1 MTASPREESWAGG
14 AIVSTIAGAK
24 TGSTRVDGSAI
35 LGGRS
40 GSDSRAL
47 KGARCNVLI
56 LGPEVRNR
64 AMTVGS

>member
-1 MTASPREESWAGG
+1 MSAFPREEFGVSG
-14 AIVSTIAGAK
+14 AIVSTTAGAK
-24 TGSTRVDGSAI
+24 GRSTRVDGSAI

-47 KGARCNVLI
+47 RGARCNVLI

-64 AMTVGS
+64 ATSVGS